1 MSDEKLIPYGEGY
14 PELQSGFQPH
24 YQAVTQA
31 LEHWESIK
39 SQYTEAELESI
50 AVDHLPHVK
59 QMLKQ
64 LEITRKEAK
73 HDALK
78 YGQMVDKVAKE
89 IKKPAELLKEE
100 LEFHAKAEERRMKEE
115 EMRIRQERLD
125 ELDQLG
131 IPHSKYPNPQQHSPE
146 QWGRYMYEEEQ
157 RIEAEEK
164 NKALEAKIAELEAR
178 EKERQQEAQRQ
189 REEAEQMRAESKR
202 KEAQHREEMAR
213 EEEARKE
220 INKRFADTVS
230 SKLNAMFEDTLSTAQ
245 EEAKEELSQYDKKRS
260 IYHNLLEA
268 LATASAGLREIGED
282 PQEVERLNKMH
293 IYFNTKLV

>member
-24 YQAVTQA
+24 YQAVIQA
-31 LEHWESIK
+31 QDHWENIK

-50 AVDHLPHVK
+50 AVEHLPHVK
-59 QMLKQ
+59 QMLR
-64 LEITRKEAK
+64 EIERMRKETK

-78 YGQMVDKVAKE
+78 YGQMVDKVARE

-146 QWGRYMYEEEQ
+146 RWERYMYEEQQ

-178 EKERQQEAQRQ
+178 EAQRQQEARRQ
-189 REEAEQMRAESKR
+189 REEAERINADSAR
-202 KEAQHREEMAR
+202 KQAQHREEMAKQ
-213 EEEARKE
+213 EEARKE

-245 EEAKEELSQYDKKRS
+245 EEEKQELSQETKKRA

-268 LATASAGLREIGED
+268 LSTASAGLREIGED
-282 PQEVERLNKMH
+282 PQEAQRLNKMH
-293 IYFNTKLV
+293 IHFSKFI

>member
-1 MSDEKLIPYGEGY
+1 MSDEQLIPYGKGY

-24 YQAVTQA
+24 YQSILEAQ
-31 LEHWESIK
+31 EHWESIK
-39 SQYTEAELESI
+39 NQYTEAELESI
-50 AVDHLPHVK
+50 AVEHLPHVK
-59 QMLKQ
+59 QMLR
-64 LEITRKEAK
+64 EIEKMRKDTK

-100 LEFHAKAEERRMKEE
+100 LEFHARAEERRMKEE

-125 ELDQLG
+125 ELDQLN

-146 QWGRYMYEEEQ
+146 QWERYMYEEQQ

-164 NKALEAKIAELEAR
+164 NKALEEKIAELEAK
-178 EKERQQEAQRQ
+178 EKARQQEAQRQ
-189 REEAEQMRAESKR
+189 REEAERIRTESAR

-213 EEEARKE
+213 EEEVRKE
-220 INKRFADTVS
+220 ENKRFADS
-230 SKLNAMFEDTLSTAQ
+230 LSTAQ
-245 EEAKEELSQYDKKRS
+245 QEDKEELSQETKKRS

-282 PQEVERLNKMH
+282 PQEVERLNKMKNH
-293 IYFNTKLV
+293 FSKFI

>member
-1 MSDEKLIPYGEGY
+1 MRQLIPYGEGY

-24 YQAVTQA
+24 YEAVNRA
-31 LEHWESIK
+31 LEHWENIK

-50 AVDHLPHVK
+50 AVEHLPHVK
-59 QMLKQ
+59 QMLRE
-64 LEITRKEAK
+64 LEKTRKDTK

-100 LEFHAKAEERRMKEE
+100 LEFHARAEERRMKEE

-164 NKALEAKIAELEAR
+164 NKVLEAKIAELEAR
-178 EKERQQEAQRQ
+178 EAQRQQEAQRQ
-189 REEAEQMRAESKR
+189 REEAERINAESKR

-220 INKRFADTVS
+220 ENKRFADS
-230 SKLNAMFEDTLSTAQ
+230 LSTAQ
-245 EEAKEELSQYDKKRS
+245 QEHKEELSQDTKKRA

>member
-50 AVDHLPHVK
+50 ALDHLPHVE
-59 QMLKQ
+59 Q
-64 LEITRKEAK
+64 LLREIEKTRKRIK
-73 HDALK
+73 SPALK
-78 YGQMVDKVAKE
+78 YCQEIDKTAKD
-89 IKKPAELLKEE
+89 IKEEATLLKLG
-100 LEFHAKAEERRMKEE
+100 LEFYADAEERRMKEE

-146 QWGRYMYEEEQ
+146 KWGRYMYEEEQ

-178 EKERQQEAQRQ
+178 EKERQQEGQRQ
-189 REEAEQMRAESKR
+189 REEAERINAESKR
-202 KEAQHREEMAR
+202 KEVQHREEMAR
-213 EEEARKE
+213 EEEGRRE
-220 INKRFADTVS
+220 ENKRFADS
-230 SKLNAMFEDTLSTAQ
+230 LSTAQ
-245 EEAKEELSQYDKKRS
+245 EEDKEELSQETKKRT

-293 IYFNTKLV
+293 IYFSKFI